1 MAIVYSH
8 ALSTEHIAAH
18 RISIKRFNRVSI
30 LRSELHLQLFDDR
43 FILKV
48 INIRFKVVLKGYILK
63 LAVNVKSFHVD
74 NPMQIDI

>member
-1 MAIVYSH
+1 MHSCCKTAKIQSIAIVYSH

-18 RISIKRFNRVSI
+18 RISIKRFNQ
-30 LRSELHLQLFDDR
+30 LHLQLHF
-43 FILKV
+43 KGH
-48 INIRFKVVLKGYILK
+48 NIRFKVVLKGYILK